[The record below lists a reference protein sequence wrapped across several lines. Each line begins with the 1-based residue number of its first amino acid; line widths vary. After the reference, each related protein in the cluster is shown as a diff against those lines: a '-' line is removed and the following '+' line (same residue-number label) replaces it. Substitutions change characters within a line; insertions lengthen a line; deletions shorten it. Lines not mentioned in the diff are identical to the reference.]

1 MIHVALIASLVVG
14 GLRTSVARPDS
25 APGNVSTASNPDTLV
40 TTPAGA
46 VPIHGTP
53 ASVGTGAP
61 STDAPPGAD
70 MPPVAAPGDVVGPRA
85 LPMGFTHAVSDLGEE
100 GSGPADTTPHRVTR
114 PRAIEYSDWYYR
126 RLTMHRIGS
135 YVEFPLFAAE
145 YVLGERL
152 LQDQQQLG
160 FVPQGQ
166 HSDTHRVPPGLL
178 TAHTLVAG
186 GLGVLFGFNTI
197 TGGWNLWQSR
207 KEPVGRT
214 RRIVHTVLMLAADA
228 GFVATAAAAGGA
240 KHSLS
245 NADTHRG
252 LAEASAAVA
261 GAGTIM
267 MWVWNH

>member
-1 MIHVALIASLVVG
+1 MIHVALIASLVVV
-14 GLRTSVARPDS
+14 GLGPPTARPDS
-25 APGNVSTASNPDTLV
+25 APGNVSTSSNPDTTV
-40 TTPAGA
+40 TPSGGPAPFHEASGPLALPVGFTRGARCDPDLAGA
-46 VPIHGTP
+46 
-53 ASVGTGAP
+53 A
-61 STDAPPGAD
+61 
-70 MPPVAAPGDVVGPRA
+70 
-85 LPMGFTHAVSDLGEE
+85 
-100 GSGPADTTPHRVTR
+100 SGPADTIPHRTTR

-145 YVLGERL
+145 YVLGDRL
-152 LQDQQQLG
+152 LHDQQQLG
-160 FVPQGQ
+160 FVPPGQ
-166 HSDTHRVPPGLL
+166 HPDARRVPPGLL

-186 GLGVLFGFNTI
+186 GLAVLFGFNTV
-197 TGGWNLWQSR
+197 TGGWNLWESR
-207 KEPVGRT
+207 KEPIGRT

-228 GFVATAAAAGGA
+228 GFAATGAAGGGA

-252 LAEASAAVA
+252 LAEASMGVA

>member
-1 MIHVALIASLVVG
+1 MIHVALIASLVAG
-14 GLRTSVARPDS
+14 GLGTTGTRPDS
-25 APGNVSTASNPDTLV
+25 APGNVSTAAGRDTLFATSAETSPDRDLAAAAGTSTPI
-40 TTPAGA
+40 TTD
-46 VPIHGTP
+46 
-53 ASVGTGAP
+53 P
-61 STDAPPGAD
+61 SGGDAARGI
-70 MPPVAAPGDVVGPRA
+70 VGPRA
-85 LPMGFTHAVSDLGEE
+85 RPDGFTRGADSGPDLGGEAFA
-100 GSGPADTTPHRVTR
+100 PVDTTPPRAKR

-160 FVPQGQ
+160 FVPAGR
-166 HSDTHRVPPGLL
+166 HPDTPRVPPGLL

-197 TGGWNLWQSR
+197 TGGWNLWESR

-214 RRIVHTVLMLAADA
+214 RRIVHTVLMLVSDVGFAATGAA
-228 GFVATAAAAGGA
+228 GGGA

-245 NADTHRG
+245 NADMHRS
-252 LAEASAAVA
+252 LAEASIGVA

-267 MWVWNH
+267 MWIWNH